1 MCQKRMREEG
11 KVLKKGESVATGFAT
26 SNSLMS

>member
-11 KVLKKGESVATGFAT
+11 KVLKKGESMTTGFVA
-26 SNSLMS
+26 SNRLMS